1 MNSIV
6 QPTTTNSFENNNK
19 SWNEDD
25 INYLYNNYDPN
36 NRLTLYKACEKL
48 KRTEAGIHKI
58 CSPHGVRGDFK
69 RPFTPEDL
77 SYIKR
82 HYHTMDFVE
91 LCRKFGTSKICM
103 WKTLIDMQMFQIRK
117 GRRCGKHSPMRL
129 ITKETTTVYSASSNN
144 YNNSSN
150 PMLELALQEK
160 ESLIKQLEN
169 NPIYIQ
175 LQKIDK
181 VIEIYS

>member
-1 MNSIV
+1 
-6 QPTTTNSFENNNK
+6 
-19 SWNEDD
+19 
-25 INYLYNNYDPN
+25 
-36 NRLTLYKACEKL
+36 
-48 KRTEAGIHKI
+48 
-58 CSPHGVRGDFK
+58 
-69 RPFTPEDL
+69 
-77 SYIKR
+77 
-82 HYHTMDFVE
+82 
-91 LCRKFGTSKICM
+91 
-103 WKTLIDMQMFQIRK
+103 
-117 GRRCGKHSPMRL
+117 MRL